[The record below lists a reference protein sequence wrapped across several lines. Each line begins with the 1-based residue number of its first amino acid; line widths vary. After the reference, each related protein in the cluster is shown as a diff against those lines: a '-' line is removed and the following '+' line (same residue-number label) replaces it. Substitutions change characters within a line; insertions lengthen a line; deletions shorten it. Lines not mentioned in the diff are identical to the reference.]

1 MGRDAPLPRPVRQ
14 EGRRLNG
21 QLLPLCETNCPSS
34 VLGAIKARAMQ
45 AGGGRAPGVPSRP
58 GRGGG
63 PCRHGRPA
71 RGGRHCRASLP
82 AEPLHNATSAGR
94 LEAAGRAGC
103 REARTVGM
111 MGEGGGAE
119 GAIVPRDN
127 PPPPKVPPSAPNA
140 GREGTGRHPCACP
153 AWQPAAGITAGGG
166 RGAIVPGRGPHR
178 AGSRPRAA
186 PAWPHAHGLNV

>member
-1 MGRDAPLPRPVRQ
+1 
-14 EGRRLNG
+14 
-21 QLLPLCETNCPSS
+21 
-34 VLGAIKARAMQ
+34 MQ

-63 PCRHGRPA
+63 PCRLAGRPA
-71 RGGRHCRASLP
+71 RGGRPCRASLP

-103 REARTVGM
+103 REARAVGM
-111 MGEGGGAE
+111 MGEGGGTE

-140 GREGTGRHPCACP
+140 GREVRGGALAHAQPGSPPPASPQAGGAARSCLAAGRIG
-153 AWQPAAGITAGGG
+153 PAAG
-166 RGAIVPGRGPHR
+166 R
-178 AGSRPRAA
+178 ASLAA
-186 PAWPHAHGLNV
+186 CARSECLIKGHGEA